1 MNKCVFFDRDGTIN
15 IDYGYVHQ
23 KENFVFK
30 ENVIEALR
38 ILKQKNF
45 LIIVVTNQSG
55 IARGYYTEE
64 DVISLHDYINQILV
78 SYNVCIDGFYYC
90 PHYIDGIINRYSK
103 KCICRKPDIGLFI
116 KAQHDYDI
124 DLSNS
129 YMIGDKYSDI
139 EAAKN
144 AKLKKAFLVKNNNL
158 MQIVSKILLI
168 DDKI

>member
-1 MNKCVFFDRDGTIN
+1 M
-15 IDYGYVHQ
+15 
-23 KENFVFK
+23 
-30 ENVIEALR
+30 
-38 ILKQKNF
+38 
-45 LIIVVTNQSG
+45 
-55 IARGYYTEE
+55 
-64 DVISLHDYINQILV
+64 
-78 SYNVCIDGFYYC
+78 
-90 PHYIDGIINRYSK
+90 
-103 KCICRKPDIGLFI
+103 FI

-168 DDKI
+168 DEKI